1 MKHLF
6 CILAILAAGH
16 GSVLLANNIAAS
28 NAVTTGQNTTAG
40 TNAAANYT
48 LVDFDLSWDNSWR
61 ASTGP
66 SNWDAAWVFVKFMV
80 GVSNPVFTG
89 ASSSGTT
96 VTVSSTAN
104 LRVGMPVYKTAGTG
118 TFAAKT
124 VISSISSATQFV
136 VSASPTAALS
146 NATIACQ
153 RIWERASLDATAG
166 NHTAPVNSTI
176 SVPSDSTGVF
186 IYRSA
191 NGTGSVNYQNVQLRW
206 QYGINGVPDD
216 AVLQVKVFAIE
227 TVWVPQ
233 ASFYLGS
240 GGTESG
246 SFTDG
251 SWTSGNTVPFQI
263 TSESALGIDNAAG
276 KLWGTSSI
284 NDNTIGNAAADPEAT
299 LAAAFPKGYAGFYCM
314 KYEISQGD
322 YRDFLNTLTYTQQTS
337 RAVNVTGSAGDAAL
351 SNTNTNRNGIDIQ
364 TPGVAASFTPA
375 VYACNLN
382 NDANYNDTV
391 DGEWIACNFI
401 NWLDGCAYVDWA
413 GLRPMTELE
422 YEKACRGDQA
432 AVSGEYAWGNA
443 SITGATGISNGGANN
458 ETFFNAGANCAYNN
472 SGSVQGPLRVGAF
485 AGGATTRAQAGA
497 TYYGIMEMSGNLWE
511 RAVTIGNATG
521 RNFTGLN
528 GNGQLSP
535 NGDANQS
542 LWPGISGSGG
552 TLATGSG
559 LRGGMWAFAS
569 PSARVSDRNFAAFTN
584 AGRYS
589 NYGFRGLRVFP

>member
-6 CILAILAAGH
+6 CILAIVAAGH
-16 GSVLLANNIAAS
+16 GSVLLANNIAVS
-28 NAVTTGQNTTAG
+28 NAVTKSQNTTAG

-48 LVDFDLSWDNSWR
+48 LVEFDLSWDNSWR
-61 ASTGP
+61 TSSGP

-118 TFAAKT
+118 NFAANT
-124 VISSISSATQFV
+124 VISSISSATTFV
-136 VSASPTAALS
+136 VSGSAPNLS
-146 NATIACQ
+146 NATISCQ
-153 RIWERASLDATAG
+153 RIWEHASLDATAG
-166 NHTAPVNSTI
+166 NHTAPAGSTMD
-176 SVPSDSTGVF
+176 VPSDGVGVF
-186 IYRSA
+186 LYRSA
-191 NGTGSVNYQNVQLRW
+191 NGTGTFSLSDVQLRW
-206 QYGINGVPDD
+206 VYGTNGVRDD

-233 ASFYLGS
+233 GSFVVGS
-240 GGTESG
+240 GGSA
-246 SFTDG
+246 
-251 SWTSGNTVPFQI
+251 TSEFYTYTTNVPFQI
-263 TSESALGIDNAAG
+263 SSENQITV
-276 KLWGTSSI
+276 GTSS
-284 NDNTIGNAAADPEAT
+284 GNLYYPSHIYGGDQAGPIP
-299 LAAAFPKGYAGFYCM
+299 AAFPKGYAGFYCM

-337 RAVNVTGSAGDAAL
+337 RAVNVTGIAGTAAL
-351 SNTNTNRNGIDIQ
+351 SNTNRNGIDIQ

-375 VYACNLN
+375 VYACNLDV
-382 NDANYNDTV
+382 DANYNEAV
-391 DGEWIACNFI
+391 DGEWIACNHI
-401 NWLDGCAYVDWA
+401 SWMDGCAYVDWA

-432 AVSGEYAWGNA
+432 AVSGEYAWGSA

-458 ETFFNAGANCAYNN
+458 ETFSNAGANCAYNN
-472 SGSVQGPLRVGAF
+472 SGGVPGPLRVGAF

-497 TYYGIMEMSGNLWE
+497 TYYGIMEMSGNVWE
-511 RAVTIGNATG
+511 RTVTIGNATG

-535 NGDANQS
+535 NGHANQS
-542 LWPGISGSGG
+542 LWPGISGSEVTG
-552 TLATGSG
+552 ATGSG
-559 LRGGMWAFAS
+559 FRGGTWDSGDSF
-569 PSARVSDRNFAAFTN
+569 ARVSDRYSAVILYIIRGSNF
-584 AGRYS
+584 
-589 NYGFRGLRVFP
+589 GFRGVRVFP

>member
-6 CILAILAAGH
+6 CILAIVAAGH

-96 VTVSSTAN
+96 VTVSSTAD

-118 TFAAKT
+118 TFAANT

-153 RIWERASLDATAG
+153 RIWEHASLDATAG
-166 NHTAPVNSTI
+166 NHTAPANSTI

-233 ASFYLGS
+233 GSFVVGS
-240 GGTESG
+240 GGSA
-246 SFTDG
+246 
-251 SWTSGNTVPFQI
+251 TSEFYTHTTNGPFQI
-263 TSESALGIDNAAG
+263 SSENQITV
-276 KLWGTSSI
+276 GTSS
-284 NDNTIGNAAADPEAT
+284 GNLYYPSSTYGGDRAGPIP
-299 LAAAFPKGYAGFYCM
+299 AAFPKGYAGFYCM

-337 RAVNVTGSAGDAAL
+337 RAVNVTGIAGTAAL
-351 SNTNTNRNGIDIQ
+351 SNTNRNGIDIQ

-391 DGEWIACNFI
+391 DGEWIACNHLS
-401 NWLDGCAYVDWA
+401 WMDGCAYVDWA

-432 AVSGEYAWGNA
+432 VVSGEYAWGSA
-443 SITGATGISNGGANN
+443 SITEATGISNGGANN
-458 ETFFNAGANCAYNN
+458 ETFSNAGANCAYNN
-472 SGSVQGPLRVGAF
+472 HGNVPGPLRVGAF

-511 RAVTIGNATG
+511 RAVTIGHATG

-535 NGDANQS
+535 NGHANQS
-542 LWPGISGSGG
+542 LWPGISGSEVTG
-552 TLATGSG
+552 ATGSG
-559 LRGGMWAFAS
+559 FRGGDWSAVAS
-569 PSARVSDRNFAAFTN
+569 YARVSDRYSAALSLTIRF
-584 AGRYS
+584 S
-589 NYGFRGLRVFP
+589 DYGFRGVRVFP